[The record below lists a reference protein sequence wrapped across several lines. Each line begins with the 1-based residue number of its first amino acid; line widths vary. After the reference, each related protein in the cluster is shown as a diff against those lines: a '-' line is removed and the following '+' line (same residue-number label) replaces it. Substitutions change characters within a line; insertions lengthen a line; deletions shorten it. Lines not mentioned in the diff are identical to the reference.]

1 MATTY
6 ETLSRR
12 APFLEAAQE
21 QYIDLLTQQVG
32 RAPGTA
38 GVPTLS
44 ELGPQIA
51 GQNVLTQQAQ
61 QAAATQAGLGQ
72 LSFGP
77 EGQLTGAAAGTG
89 VAGFQPFLD
98 QAAAYSGPQAFQAF
112 MSPYQQQVI
121 DTTLAEFDVQAQKG
135 IPALRAQ
142 AIASGGFG
150 GGREGVAISRV
161 SNNIR

>member
-21 QYIDLLTQQVG
+21 EYIDLLTKQVG

-61 QAAATQAGLGQ
+61 QAAMMQAAVPNGVNAISSQ
-72 LSFGP
+72 LS
-77 EGQLTGAAAGTG
+77 
-89 VAGFQPFLD
+89 
-98 QAAAYSGPQAFQAF
+98 
-112 MSPYQQQVI
+112 
-121 DTTLAEFDVQAQKG
+121 QAQ
-135 IPALRAQ
+135 
-142 AIASGGFG
+142 
-150 GGREGVAISRV
+150 EGANMNQQISE
-161 SNNIR
+161 